1 MTFVALVVALLIEQL
16 RALSPGN
23 PVHAQFR
30 RFVSFLERA
39 LDGGD
44 YRQGVLAWIACVV
57 PLVVLVAAVASW
69 LHRAAPFLGLAF
81 DVAVLYVT
89 MGFRQFSHG
98 YGEVHAALRSADVE
112 HARAALERWCG
123 VPAAQLGPAEIA
135 RVAIER
141 GLVRAHRHVFGV
153 LAWFAVFGA
162 WGAVFYRVA
171 AWLREDWGSRPASA
185 AEQFG
190 AFSREAFA
198 LIDWVPARLTA
209 ISFAVTGDFEDAL
222 YCWRTQASAWPDRT
236 EAIVL
241 AAGAGAIGVRLGS
254 VLGNVQPVEVRPEL
268 GTGEEADAEIMTSAT
283 GLIWRAL
290 VLWLFVIL
298 LLTVA
303 TWFGSASA

>member
-1 MTFVALVVALLIEQL
+1 VTFLALVAALLLEQL

-23 PVHAQFR
+23 PVHVQFR
-30 RFVSFLERA
+30 RFVQLIERGFDA
-39 LDGGD
+39 GD
-44 YRQGVLAWIACVV
+44 YRHGIAAWALCVLPVV
-57 PLVVLVAAVASW
+57 IVAAAIAGW

-98 YGEVHAALRSADVE
+98 YGATHAALRSADVE
-112 HARAALERWCG
+112 HARAALERWYG
-123 VPAAQLGPAEIA
+123 ASAAALTPSEIA

-141 GLVRAHRHVFGV
+141 GLICAHRHVFGV
-153 LAWFAVFGA
+153 IAWFAVFGA
-162 WGAVFYRVA
+162 WGAVLYRVA
-171 AWLREDWGSRPASA
+171 ALLCDDWGSRPESSA
-185 AEQFG
+185 GQFG
-190 AFSREAFA
+190 LFSREAFA
-198 LIDWVPARLTA
+198 WIDWIPARLTA

-222 YCWRTQASAWPDRT
+222 YCWRTQAAAWPER
-236 EAIVL
+236 ASGIVL

-254 VLGNVQPVEVRPEL
+254 VLGTTAPVQVRPEL
-268 GTGEEADAEIMTSAT
+268 GTGDEADAELMTSAT

-303 TWFGSASA
+303 TWFGSAGV